1 MKRILAQV
9 RKELTQILRDRL
21 ALVLALALPVAIVAL
36 LGTTI
41 SLTVSDIPIVVQD
54 LDQTPLSRQYADAF
68 RSSITFRVI
77 SLPVNASPES
87 ALTSGRARAA
97 LIIPE
102 HLARDVL
109 RGRHAEAQLLVDAT
123 DTNTALIT
131 KGNAAQVTGAFANGL
146 SSRSAGATE
155 LIRGGVASVRVNT
168 RLWFNPGREPRKF
181 YGPGMF
187 VLGLSIFPPL
197 LATLAMSREGE
208 QQTILQV
215 YVSGIT
221 AHEFLLGKIIAGV
234 AIGIAEWILCLGV
247 VFTLF
252 GLGIAGDPTPF
263 IVATLAYLFCGVAFG
278 ALVGVAI
285 PSQAAAMQTV
295 QLGGFLLAFL
305 LSGLIFPVENIPAGL
320 RWISNVVQARYYIV
334 VVRDAFLQ
342 GAGWAAMGWQIPPIC
357 AIGLVF
363 YTLAWR
369 ATRRMQVNA

>member
-1 MKRILAQV
+1 VKRILAQV

-21 ALVLALALPVAIVAL
+21 ALVLALALPVGLIAL

-41 SLTVSDIPIVVQD
+41 SLTVDDIPIVIQD
-54 LDQTPLSRQYADAF
+54 LDQTSLSRQYADAF
-68 RSSITFRVI
+68 RSSLTFRVV
-77 SLPVNASPES
+77 SLPVEASPES
-87 ALTSGRARAA
+87 ALASGRVRAA

-102 HLARDVL
+102 HFARDVL
-109 RGRHAEAQLLVDAT
+109 RGRRAEAQLLVDAT
-123 DTNTALIT
+123 DTNTALVT
-131 KGNAAQVTGAFANGL
+131 KGNAAQVTSAFASGL
-146 SSRSAGATE
+146 AQN
-155 LIRGGVASVRVNT
+155 VAPRPGTIKANT

-187 VLGLSIFPPL
+187 VLALSIFPAL
-197 LATLAMSREGE
+197 LASLAMSREGE

-221 AHEFLLGKIIAGV
+221 AHEFLLGKILAGML
-234 AIGIAEWILCLGV
+234 IGIAEGLLALGV

-263 IVATLAYLFCGVAFG
+263 IVATLVFLFCGVSFG
-278 ALVGVAI
+278 TLVGVAI
-285 PSQAAAMQTV
+285 PSQAAAMQAV

-305 LSGLIFPVENIPAGL
+305 LSGLIFPIENIPGGL
-320 RWISNVVQARYYIV
+320 RWISNLVQARYYIV

-342 GAGWAAMGWQIPPIC
+342 GAGWPAMWHQLWPIA

-363 YTLAWR
+363 YALAWR
-369 ATRRMQVNA
+369 TTRRMQVNA

>member
-1 MKRILAQV
+1 VKRILAQV

-21 ALVLALALPVAIVAL
+21 ALVLALGLPVGLVAL

-41 SLTVSDIPIVVQD
+41 SLTVSDIPIVIQD

-68 RSSITFRVI
+68 RSSLTFRVVG
-77 SLPVNASPES
+77 LPVAASPES
-87 ALTSGRARAA
+87 ALSSGRARGA

-102 HLARDVL
+102 HFARDVL

-131 KGNAAQVTGAFANGL
+131 KGNATQVTRAFAIELYRIAGGGSL
-146 SSRSAGATE
+146 GAPKPGTVTASA
-155 LIRGGVASVRVNT
+155 

-187 VLGLSIFPPL
+187 VLGLSIFPAL
-197 LATLAMSREGE
+197 LASLAMSREGE

-215 YVSGIT
+215 YVSGIS
-221 AHEFLLGKIIAGV
+221 AHEFLLGKIVAGV
-234 AIGIAEWILCLGV
+234 VIGIAEWCLALGV

-263 IVATLAYLFCGVAFG
+263 IVASLAYLFCGVAFG
-278 ALVGVAI
+278 TLVGVAI
-285 PSQAAAMQTV
+285 PSQAAAMQAV
-295 QLGGFLLAFL
+295 QVGGFLLSFL
-305 LSGLIFPVENIPAGL
+305 LSGLIFPIENIPGGL
-320 RWISNVVQARYYIV
+320 RWISNLVQARYYIV
-334 VVRDAFLQ
+334 IVRDAFLQ
-342 GAGWAAMGWQIPPIC
+342 GAGWPAMWLNVLPIA

-363 YTLAWR
+363 YALSWL